1 MINVKMLTIAETAA
15 NYGISQYAVR
25 KWVNSGALPA
35 VRIGKKFL
43 INEQVIESFL
53 KGESVPAPAHGK
65 NEVCEIKPI
74 DVRGFVR

>member
-25 KWVNSGALPA
+25 KWVNSGSLPA

-43 INEQVIESFL
+43 INEQVIENFL
-53 KGESVPAPAHGK
+53 KGENKSNPVSSG
-65 NEVCEIKPI
+65 NTVVEIKKI
-74 DVRGFVR
+74 AAK